1 MGHSGGSYAHYYG
14 PGFKF
19 SCVQISKSP
28 NSLLLFTDYT
38 PHSTVHSPSSSC
50 FLSSKAKQA
59 AMSDNEERWES
70 LPAEIPNH
78 IKYIIIC
85 TSFSKTWKSKSKT
98 QLSFPPISTTPIT
111 KAKTSSS
118 SGWQKKKKKRIF
130 LLMISSQMTITKKST
145 HCITK
150 MMMTQMLIFTQLLM
164 GLCIGLL
171 SRQILITNLIF
182 LFWCSIWGMKCSAK
196 YFFQNFQLM
205 GIPLPCFSRSMKV
218 SVWIC
223 GWWNNVV
230 LFPRGPMLWV

>member
-118 SGWQKKKKKRIF
+118 SGWQKKKKKKDF
-130 LLMISSQMTITKKST
+130 
-145 HCITK
+145 
-150 MMMTQMLIFTQLLM
+150 FTYDF
-164 GLCIGLL
+164 
-171 SRQILITNLIF
+171 ITNDNNKEVYALHNKNDDDPDADF
-182 LFWCSIWGMKCSAK
+182 HSTVNGALHWVAVKTNSDYKSHLFILVFDLGDEVFREILLPELPAYGNSIA
-196 YFFQNFQLM
+196 
-205 GIPLPCFSRSMKV
+205 
-218 SVWIC
+218 
-223 GWWNNVV
+223 
-230 LFPRGPMLWV
+230 LF